1 MANGNELL
9 RREFLKQTATV
20 GAGVT
25 GALTSAGA
33 SGAAVVRTTPA
44 SGKKSPPTGAKTGV
58 ERRNAT
64 EGIIY
69 KRLGRTGFML
79 STLSFGGVRLTSK
92 ALPTFDA
99 GVKAGL
105 NFIMAHEGGCIPALS
120 AWFKK
125 DKANRDR
132 IFLGL
137 RSTPSDLNKTLKDLG
152 TDCVD
157 MLMVV
162 APKPS
167 AVKNEKLRK
176 QYQAIRKAGKARSLC
191 LVFHNNVPETFKTGL
206 DAGWYDVLLP
216 TYNFTTRPHLK
227 DMLAEAVKKDI
238 GVLTMKSLRAMPKK
252 TGFVAGARR
261 FVADGITSVVRTML
275 TPTDLAKHLPLAKT
289 ADKTPPANI
298 KVANLAGQ
306 CTLCGQCAGCPEGV
320 AIQNVLR
327 TYQYYACDLEWMD
340 EAIRQYAAIP
350 MERRA
355 PACSECGRCEDLC
368 PQDLPVRMLISQAHS
383 ELAPHLSRG

>member
-1 MANGNELL
+1 M
-9 RREFLKQTATV
+9 
-20 GAGVT
+20 
-25 GALTSAGA
+25 
-33 SGAAVVRTTPA
+33 
-44 SGKKSPPTGAKTGV
+44 

-79 STLSFGGVRLTSK
+79 STLSFGGVRLTLK

-105 NFIMAHEGGCIPALS
+105 NFIMAHEGGCIPALA

-137 RSTPSDLNKTLKDLG
+137 RSTPSGLSKVLRDLG
-152 TDCVD
+152 TDRVD

-162 APKPS
+162 ASKPAS
-167 AVKNEKLRK
+167 VKNEKLRK
-176 QYQAIRKAGKARSLC
+176 QYEAVRKAGKARSLC
-191 LVFHNNVPETFKTGL
+191 LVFHNNVPETFRAGL
-206 DAGWYDVLLP
+206 DAGWYDVILP

-238 GVLTMKSLRAMPKK
+238 GVLTMKSLRAMPKQ

-261 FVADGITSVVRTML
+261 FIADGITSVVRTML
-275 TPTDLAKHLPLAKT
+275 KPTDLAKHLPLAKV
-289 ADKTPPANI
+289 ADKTPPANV

-306 CTLCGQCAGCPEGV
+306 CTLCGLCAGCPEGV
-320 AIQNVLR
+320 AVQDILR
-327 TYQYYACDLEWMD
+327 TYQYYACDLGWME
-340 EAIRQYAAIP
+340 EAVRQYAAIP
-350 MERRA
+350 MDRRA
-355 PACSECGRCEDLC
+355 SACSECGLCEELC

-383 ELAPHLSRG
+383 ELNSHLAQG

>member
-9 RREFLKQTATV
+9 RREFLKRTATV

-25 GALTSAGA
+25 GALTGVGAG
-33 SGAAVVRTTPA
+33 GAAAVRTTPV
-44 SGKKSPPTGAKTGV
+44 SGKKSPPTGAKPRV

-120 AWFKK
+120 TWFKK

-137 RSTPSDLNKTLKDLG
+137 RSTPSDLNKVLKDLG

-162 APKPS
+162 APKPAS
-167 AVKNEKLRK
+167 AKSEKLRK
-176 QYQAIRKAGKARSLC
+176 QYEAVRKAGKARSLC
-191 LVFHNNVPETFKTGL
+191 LVFHSNVPAAFRAGL
-206 DAGWYDVLLP
+206 DVGWYDVLLP
-216 TYNFTTRPHLK
+216 TYNFTTRPRLK
-227 DMLAEAVKKDI
+227 GMLAEAVKKDI
-238 GVLTMKSLRAMPKK
+238 GVLTMKSLRAMPKQ

-261 FVADGITSVVRTML
+261 FVADGITSVIRTML
-275 TPTDLAKHLPLAKT
+275 TPTDLAKHLPLAKA
-289 ADKTPPANI
+289 ADKTPPT
-298 KVANLAGQ
+298 KVRVANLAGQ
-306 CTLCGQCAGCPEGV
+306 CVLCGECAGCPEGV
-320 AIQNVLR
+320 AVQDVLR
-327 TYQYYACDLEWMD
+327 TYQYYARDLGWME

-355 PACSECGRCEDLC
+355 SACSGCGLCEDLC

-383 ELAPHLSRG
+383 ELDSHRAWG